1 MVMLPAL
8 TAAGMLAPVE
18 SERTTWLT
26 WIADE
31 VLVVPGDR
39 ENVNWATAPSAMML
53 WFIPKITHVA
63 DPLATVQDKDLPA
76 ELAAAPSAAV
86 TPVISAGAY

>member
-1 MVMLPAL
+1 
-8 TAAGMLAPVE
+8 MLAPVE
-18 SERTTWLT
+18 SERTTCVT

-39 ENVNWATAPSAMML
+39 ANVNCATAPSAMVL

-63 DPLATVQDKDLPA
+63 DPLEAVHVRDLPA
-76 ELAAAPSAAV
+76 ELADAPSAAE
-86 TPVISAGAY
+86 TPVISAGEY